1 MVAEKEWRII
11 FLLIYIGG
19 TRDSP
24 NGCNLVSTFQF
35 LARLASWYVEDPSWY
50 VEDPLYL
57 PTKIVK
63 NLKPTSVE
71 SPNPPLGQKA
81 IYPPSGTTSG
91 EHHTHESSVTPEAHE
106 GGQHRM
112 LSPEEMC

>member
-1 MVAEKEWRII
+1 M
-11 FLLIYIGG
+11 
-19 TRDSP
+19 
-24 NGCNLVSTFQF
+24 
-35 LARLASWYVEDPSWY
+35 
-50 VEDPLYL
+50 
-57 PTKIVK
+57 
-63 NLKPTSVE
+63 KPTCVE

-91 EHHTHESSVTPEAHE
+91 EHHTHESSVTPDAHE